1 MKNWQLFLSISL
13 FSISGLSARTC
24 KEKEVPQCNVPKQLE
39 CAPEAPQ
46 GWAFDIGGS
55 YSWMSFSTP
64 PTYSD
69 STGGVLGKVT
79 YQVPDSFFGQA
90 RSYYNIG
97 PLSSSVNETS
107 FQESYSEFVGGY
119 CITAVKNWTITPYAG
134 LGFDFLFD
142 DHTGY
147 GSVAPINLSYTIYYA
162 VVGVETH
169 YVWTDWTL
177 GLRLDCIPT
186 FNQYLRVDSLS
197 EAAWVLKNRTG
208 VEVQLPFSYRYAM
221 NYWLEFAPYYRFLP
235 IGASSTLGLPDR
247 DLNQWGAFVTFRFFL

>member
-1 MKNWQLFLSISL
+1 
-13 FSISGLSARTC
+13 
-24 KEKEVPQCNVPKQLE
+24 
-39 CAPEAPQ
+39 
-46 GWAFDIGGS
+46 
-55 YSWMSFSTP
+55 MSFSTP